1 MQNTTTKGLYI
12 MTHKAIPGK
21 GISRYPQGRKLM
33 LVGANGRKLPEGYY
47 SDYDEK
53 LDNISAK
60 NYCYCEL
67 TGFYYMVKYDKSDIL
82 GLEHYRRLFTK
93 SKHSKRAKPLTES
106 DIDKLMEKY
115 DLIVPTHV
123 HYQRR
128 TNKEN
133 YCNWCFPKDYEI
145 VEEIIAKDYPE
156 YVDAMNKFSN
166 SKNIFYRNMMI
177 GKREIIVDYA
187 KWMFDILAKL
197 EKQID
202 ISCRDTYQ
210 KRIYGFMSER
220 LLNVYL
226 LKHPEIKICERKENF
241 IKGL

>member
-1 MQNTTTKGLYI
+1 MGNSTTKSLYV
-12 MTHKAIPGK
+12 MTHKEIHGG

-33 LVGANGRKLPEGYY
+33 LVGANGRKVPEGYY

-82 GLEHYRRLFTK
+82 GLEHYRRLLTK
-93 SKHSKRAKPLTES
+93 SKYIRWAKPLTES

-123 HYQRR
+123 HCIR
-128 TNKEN
+128 TNKQN
-133 YCNWCFPKDYEI
+133 YCSWCFPKDYEI

-166 SKNIFYRNMMI
+166 SKNIIYRNMMI
-177 GKREIIVDYA
+177 GKREIILDYA
-187 KWMFDILAKL
+187 KWMFDILEKL
-197 EKQID
+197 EKRID

-220 LLNVYL
+220 LFNVYL
-226 LKHPEIKICERKENF
+226 LKHPEIKICERKESF
-241 IKGL
+241 MRGL